1 MVGVK
6 RIFNSNMTEELSG
19 VTVVIIIGLGAL
31 TFVLLFIFAKRQIMR
46 YALRNRRGPHIPIGH
61 NAKKIFKRE
70 IERRIELIPR
80 ILTEP
85 QLMDE
90 DPRFI
95 VAPGHQ
101 IPVHYYRFKAVD
113 MVKLLGMSL
122 TQWKL
127 YVFCERSVVNHLF
140 FVEKEI
146 KQQDPCLT
154 RHPNENLRAYLLS
167 TLAATLNGSGQ
178 RLIHQYCDLYEHAR
192 HDPSYFGEE
201 EYKAYHRL
209 YMKLMDA

>member
-1 MVGVK
+1 
-6 RIFNSNMTEELSG
+6 
-19 VTVVIIIGLGAL
+19 
-31 TFVLLFIFAKRQIMR
+31 MR
-46 YALRNRRGPHIPIGH
+46 FALRNRRGPHIPIGH

-113 MVKLLGMSL
+113 MVKLLGKSL
-122 TQWKL
+122 IMEI
-127 YVFCERSVVNHLF
+127 VLF
-140 FVEKEI
+140 
-146 KQQDPCLT
+146 
-154 RHPNENLRAYLLS
+154 
-167 TLAATLNGSGQ
+167 
-178 RLIHQYCDLYEHAR
+178 
-192 HDPSYFGEE
+192 
-201 EYKAYHRL
+201 
-209 YMKLMDA
+209 